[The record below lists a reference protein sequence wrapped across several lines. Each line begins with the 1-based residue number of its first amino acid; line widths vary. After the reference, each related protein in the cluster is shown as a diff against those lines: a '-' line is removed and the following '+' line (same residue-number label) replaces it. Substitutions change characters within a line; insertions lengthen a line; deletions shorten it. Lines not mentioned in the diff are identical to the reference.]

1 MIELHSGPGCSS
13 SSGHSKRLANEAC
26 CHSPPGAASP
36 SPWPPGPF
44 VTSMTAANNKVVAT
58 LLLAALLALH
68 PATADWRTC
77 DEVSG
82 RAAATR
88 KYTG

>member
-1 MIELHSGPGCSS
+1 
-13 SSGHSKRLANEAC
+13 
-26 CHSPPGAASP
+26 
-36 SPWPPGPF
+36 
-44 VTSMTAANNKVVAT
+44 MTAANNKVVAT